1 MAMTPPDEQRFA
13 KLINDFVD
21 GCGFEKP
28 FHTWSSSTR
37 AARSASRVTASNKSA
52 AVRRRRTGCGC
63 CRRLVISSGGC
74 GKSAKIQIVAAAPTM
89 Q

>member
-37 AARSASRVTASNKSA
+37 AARPA
-52 AVRRRRTGCGC
+52 
-63 CRRLVISSGGC
+63 
-74 GKSAKIQIVAAAPTM
+74 
-89 Q
+89 